1 MNAALEKRKE
11 LILGLLFVLLLAVG
25 YHTFYG
31 GAGGSAGIGGPA
43 FSGRVSRP
51 DLAGLKL
58 FDVDWTSLDTARP
71 SYDPNGRNIF
81 QFGVIPP
88 PPPPVLT
95 PQEQAA
101 IRKAQQQAAE
111 ERAKQEALLKQQQEE
126 AARQAQAQQAAQAK
140 AQANLPPP
148 PPPKPQPPPIP
159 YKFIGY
165 IGPVEN
171 KVAVLHDGTDLI
183 FVRRGDELPKGIKV
197 LEIGYESIK
206 FGFTDPQFKD
216 ESRTLP
222 MSSSY

>member
-1 MNAALEKRKE
+1 MTGALAKRRDVM
-11 LILGLLFVLLLAVG
+11 LGLLLVVLAAALWKNLG
-25 YHTFYG
+25 TL
-31 GAGGSAGIGGPA
+31 IGGGVGLGDGTP
-43 FSGRVSRP
+43 GRGPRP
-51 DLAGLKL
+51 EIAGLKL
-58 FDVDWTSLDTARP
+58 YPIDWAALDATRP

-95 PQEQAA
+95 PAEQAA
-101 IRKAQQQAAE
+101 IKKAQQDAEAERQRQQKLVQDQAEAEARTRAEQAARDLE
-111 ERAKQEALLKQQQEE
+111 VQK
-126 AARQAQAQQAAQAK
+126 
-140 AQANLPPP
+140 NPPPPP
-148 PPPKPQPPPIP
+148 PPPKPQPPPIS

-165 IGPVEN
+165 FGPVN
-171 KVAVLHDGTDLI
+171 AKVAVLSDGTDTL
-183 FVRRGDELPKGIKV
+183 FVRQGEELPKGIKV